1 MIYPYDGILFSDNN
15 EDLTW
20 ATTWMNFENTVLSE
34 TTLLQ
39 KVTHG
44 RIPLIRNVQKRQI
57 YRDRKKIGGYQE
69 LARETS

>member
-44 RIPLIRNVQKRQI
+44 RIPLI
-57 YRDRKKIGGYQE
+57 
-69 LARETS
+69 